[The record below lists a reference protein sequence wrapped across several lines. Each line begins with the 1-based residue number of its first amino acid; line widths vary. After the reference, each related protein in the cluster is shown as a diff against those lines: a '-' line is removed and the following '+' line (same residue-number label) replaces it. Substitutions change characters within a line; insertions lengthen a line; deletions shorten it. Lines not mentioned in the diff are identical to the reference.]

1 MAQLI
6 DIIRVVVGTEYL
18 TATVQIAEDAPL
30 MTSEDLE
37 GTTRV
42 YNLLPTIIDHACM
55 GDAGSTFKD
64 CMGDTELAH
73 LLEHV
78 TVELLARTN
87 LVDNIVAGRTWRE
100 LAYDRT
106 YSIRLDCVDDV
117 LVAGALSSAVWI
129 MDWAFSGGEGSV
141 PDVDATVQGLV
152 GLIQSLSDP
161 DAAQLIGQGDY
172 QDDYDDASMD
182 SLDAYEQAIDE
193 PYDGQY
199 YDDQPFDDWQGEELD
214 RGPRMSRKI
223 I

>member
-6 DIIRVVVGTEYL
+6 DIIRVVVGTEYF
-18 TATVQIAEDAPL
+18 TATVQMAEDAPL

-42 YNLLPTIIDHACM
+42 YNLLPTIIDHACV

-87 LVDNIVAGRTWRE
+87 AVEEVVAGRTWRE

-106 YSIRLDCVDDV
+106 YSIRFDCVDDV

-129 MDWAFSGGEGSV
+129 LTWAFTGGAGAV
-141 PDVDATVQGLV
+141 PDVDAIVNGLV
-152 GLIQSLSDP
+152 DLVRGLPTDATPQDSEPPALREDDWYSDP
-161 DAAQLIGQGDY
+161 YAGSFD
-172 QDDYDDASMD
+172 DDYDQRDGYQEQ
-182 SLDAYEQAIDE
+182 LDEYAEDE
-193 PYDGQY
+193 
-199 YDDQPFDDWQGEELD
+199 EELG

>member
-6 DIIRVVVGTEYL
+6 DIIRVVVGTEYF
-18 TATVQIAEDAPL
+18 TATVRVADGAPL

-42 YNLLPTIIDHACM
+42 YNLLPTIIDHACV

-87 LVDNIVAGRTWRE
+87 LVDEVVAGRTWRE

-106 YSIRLDCVDDV
+106 YSVRFDCVDDV
-117 LVAGALSSAVWI
+117 LVAGALSSAIWL
-129 MDWAFSGGEGSV
+129 MDWAYTGGIGPV
-141 PDVDATVQGLV
+141 PDVDATVAGLAALV
-152 GLIQSLSDP
+152 KSLPEPGFEPQIEDFESDEP
-161 DAAQLIGQGDY
+161 MTGEDDEYDDDFGYDDEDDYVDAAFE
-172 QDDYDDASMD
+172 DYDD
-182 SLDAYEQAIDE
+182 EQT
-193 PYDGQY
+193 
-199 YDDQPFDDWQGEELD
+199 LD
-214 RGPRMSRKI
+214 RGPKMSRKI